1 MQFFMLYAMLLNDE
15 ITQEEFDAEI
25 EKHQDKYV
33 ILIGKRRSQNEIKI
47 ALRLKERM
55 KGIDSMDD
63 FQSMFSINNES
74 IKIPKK

>member
-1 MQFFMLYAMLLNDE
+1 MLLNDE